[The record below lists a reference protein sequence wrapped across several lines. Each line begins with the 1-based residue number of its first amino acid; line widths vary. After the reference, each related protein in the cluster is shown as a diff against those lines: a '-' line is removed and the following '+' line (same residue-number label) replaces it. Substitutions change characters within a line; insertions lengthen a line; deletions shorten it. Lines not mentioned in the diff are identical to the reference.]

1 VLDRVDVQL
10 HFGFAV
16 LERIPRA
23 FGPIREPPLF
33 TQRHE
38 ADAKLVSNRRTKK
51 KPTRVDADDFI
62 DSLVAQLVQKNINRG
77 AE

>member
-1 VLDRVDVQL
+1 MQL

-16 LERIPRA
+16 LEGIPRA
-23 FGPIREPPLF
+23 FGPIGEPSLF
-33 TQRHE
+33 AQWDE
-38 ADAKLVSNRRTKK
+38 ADAKLVGNRRTKK